1 MTLQTLDQYGIG
13 FQTKVISS
21 LLTDKKFLQT
31 INDVLT
37 DEYFSNTAHRWIVKE
52 ILKYFN
58 KYNTTPTMEVLR
70 TELKKIDNDVLQV
83 SVKEQ
88 LREAY
93 QASDDDLA
101 YIEEEFS
108 GFCKNQ
114 QLKRA
119 LLNSVDL
126 LKAGDYDSIRNIIDN
141 ALKSGQDKTLGHE
154 YNKDVESRY
163 RDNHRMVIPTPWP
176 ILNDSL
182 QGGLGNGDFGL
193 IFGNPGG
200 GKSWALVALGGA
212 AVKLGYNVIHYTL
225 ELGEDYVGRRY
236 DTFFTNISVSNVGE
250 HKSEIE
256 TCTEKLLGNLIIK
269 EYSPGRA
276 SISTL
281 ESHIQKCI
289 GLGFK
294 PDLVIIDYVDLLSS
308 KRRTIDKKQEI
319 DDIYLST
326 KGLAKEL
333 NIPVW
338 SVSQVNRAG
347 AKDDIIEGDKAAGS
361 YDKVMI
367 TDFALSLSRKK
378 EDKVNGT
385 GRFHIMKNRYG
396 GDGMTYF
403 ASVDTST
410 GHIEI
415 KGDFDESTSKSNLSD
430 DELDRQ
436 LMAKKF
442 FELNA

>member
-1 MTLQTLDQYGIG
+1 MTLQQLDQYGIG
-13 FQTKVISS
+13 FQTKVISA

-154 YNKDVESRY
+154 YNKFV
-163 RDNHRMVIPTPWP
+163 
-176 ILNDSL
+176 
-182 QGGLGNGDFGL
+182 
-193 IFGNPGG
+193 
-200 GKSWALVALGGA
+200 
-212 AVKLGYNVIHYTL
+212 
-225 ELGEDYVGRRY
+225 
-236 DTFFTNISVSNVGE
+236 TFFTVNLLQNSN
-250 HKSEIE
+250 
-256 TCTEKLLGNLIIK
+256 
-269 EYSPGRA
+269 
-276 SISTL
+276 
-281 ESHIQKCI
+281 
-289 GLGFK
+289 
-294 PDLVIIDYVDLLSS
+294 
-308 KRRTIDKKQEI
+308 
-319 DDIYLST
+319 
-326 KGLAKEL
+326 
-333 NIPVW
+333 
-338 SVSQVNRAG
+338 
-347 AKDDIIEGDKAAGS
+347 
-361 YDKVMI
+361 
-367 TDFALSLSRKK
+367 
-378 EDKVNGT
+378 
-385 GRFHIMKNRYG
+385 
-396 GDGMTYF
+396 
-403 ASVDTST
+403 
-410 GHIEI
+410 
-415 KGDFDESTSKSNLSD
+415 
-430 DELDRQ
+430 
-436 LMAKKF
+436 
-442 FELNA
+442 